1 MSDTKTEIHAGTA
14 PWNRY
19 STPPDGVA
27 RVTTLVKD
35 NGPRVDTCRFAP
47 NVSEFYRPV
56 RRIPVKPNTVLN
68 PIIRVI
74 LERERRAV
82 VAELGAFGLEYHGI
96 IAISETPYYAGL
108 VEKVR
113 ALNEVLEN

>member
-1 MSDTKTEIHAGTA
+1 MSDTKTEIHAGTP

-27 RVTTLVKD
+27 HVTTLVK
-35 NGPRVDTCRFAP
+35 PL
-47 NVSEFYRPV
+47 YRPV
-56 RRIPVKPNTVLN
+56 RRTPVKPNTVLN

-96 IAISETPYYAGL
+96 TISETPYYARL

-113 ALNEVLEN
+113 ALNEALEN